1 MVIVRS
7 RNRQLC
13 WLQAHD
19 IGQFCLILLYESIAE
34 QSSRLLESEIFMAN
48 AGQLSILK
56 QGVEVWN
63 GWRAK
68 NIYVYADLN
77 SADLNGVDLGG
88 ADLRIAHF
96 RRANLFRANL
106 SGADLSG
113 ADLSDADL
121 REANLSEA
129 NLTGANLNGANLG
142 NAFGKKANLSQAN
155 LLAANLRNANFV
167 NANIGDANLMV
178 AHLSGADLS
187 EAILSKTNFTRAQLS
202 GVRLRRADLSGAMLT
217 GAHLTRSNLIEARFI
232 GTDLIGTIFSEAR
245 VGSTVFAY
253 SDLSKITGLESVDH
267 RGPSH
272 LSVDTLI
279 LSEGKIP
286 EIFLRGCGL
295 SDADIEYAKLSN
307 PELGLEEVDRI
318 LHKIHDLRAAQAR
331 QISPLFISYS
341 HANTQFADKIGN
353 QLAEKG
359 IRFWRDI
366 HDTKAGSVDK
376 QADRAIR
383 QNLKVLVILSEQSMQ
398 SDWVEQEI
406 AEIKKLEKEL
416 GHVVLCAVA
425 LDDGWKS
432 GRWPKRVMEQ
442 IMGYNV
448 LDFSAWRDRSR
459 FADIFQDLVDGLELF
474 NKG

>member
-1 MVIVRS
+1 MRS
-7 RNRQLC
+7 RNRQLH
-13 WLQAHD
+13 WLHAHD
-19 IGQFCLILLYESIAE
+19 ISQFCLILLDESLDE
-34 QSSRLLESEIFMAN
+34 QSSRLLKWEIFMAN

-77 SADLNGVDLGG
+77 GADLSGVDLGG

-96 RRANLFRANL
+96 RRAILFRANL

-129 NLTGANLNGANLG
+129 NLTRANLNGANLG
-142 NAFGKKANLSQAN
+142 NAFGKEANLSQAN
-155 LLAANLRNANFV
+155 LLAASLRNAIFTH
-167 NANIGDANLMV
+167 ANIGDANLMV
-178 AHLSGADLS
+178 ANLGGADLS
-187 EAILSKTNFTRAQLS
+187 GAILSKTNLTRAQLS
-202 GVRLRRADLSGAMLT
+202 SVSLRRADLSGARLAGT
-217 GAHLTRSNLIEARFI
+217 HLTKSNLVEARFV
-232 GTDLIGTIFSEAR
+232 GTELIGTNFSEAS
-245 VGSTVFAY
+245 VGSTVFAN
-253 SDLSKITGLESVDH
+253 SDLSRVTGLESVDH

-286 EIFLRGCGL
+286 ESFLRGCGL
-295 SDADIEYAKLSN
+295 SDADIEYAKLSH
-307 PELGLEEVDRI
+307 PDLGMGEIDRI
-318 LHKIHDLRAAQAR
+318 LHRIHDLRAAQAM
-331 QISPLFISYS
+331 QISPLFICYS
-341 HANTQFADKIGN
+341 HANSQFVDKIGN
-353 QLAEKG
+353 RLAEKG
-359 IRFWRDI
+359 IRYWRDI
-366 HDTKAGSVDK
+366 HDTKAGKVEK

-383 QNLKVLVILSEQSMQ
+383 QNLKVLVILSEQSIQ
-398 SDWVEQEI
+398 SDWVEHEI

-448 LDFSAWRDRSR
+448 LDFSAWRDGST
-459 FADIFQDLVDGLELF
+459 FADTFQSLIDGLELF